1 MLIFSAKLL
10 FSVLFSSRRKRSS
23 EKGVFSADM
32 VHIVPDYPM
41 QSPDDPL
48 ITLLAFYLQ
57 LPQELSHNVVTKD
70 VLQAIVKSDMSS
82 IERSIGT
89 TIVSVQHFVS
99 TAEGENEDE
108 ENEEGSKPS
117 GSVIIVA
124 SVGGVLLVVVIVAL
138 ALR

>member
-1 MLIFSAKLL
+1 
-10 FSVLFSSRRKRSS
+10 
-23 EKGVFSADM
+23 M

-124 SVGGVLLVVVIVAL
+124 SVGGVLLSL
-138 ALR
+138 LSSLLR